1 MNSNGLKRVLGGVV
15 GVLSALAIL
24 GGPASAQRP
33 PRQIADSLATVYDNA
48 DRRDGAT
55 QTEVFDP
62 DTAGLEDYLAYAAL
76 HNPSL
81 RAAFHNWTS
90 ALKRTGYAGKLPDP
104 VFSYSYFIENIET
117 RVGPQIQ
124 SLKLQQAFPWFGTLG
139 ARKDI
144 SVEAAASAHQ
154 KYEAN
159 KLALFYQVKRSYFEY
174 FYLGRAIDITRE
186 NFDLVKFWES
196 VARAKYSVGMKQ
208 HPDVIKAQVELGT
221 LEDRIRTLEDMI
233 EPLSARLKA
242 VTNLPDSLV
251 LPLPE
256 SARIAEGNVKKDSVF
271 AFIMANNPDLK
282 SLLHA
287 VEKGRAAKRL
297 ADKQSYPD
305 FVVGV
310 GYVDI
315 GEALDPNMPESG
327 KDAWTATVGITL
339 PIWFGAE
346 KSRRQEA
353 QAQYRLAEYEYTDA
367 VNRLR
372 ALSKE
377 IVFEYEDA
385 LRKTRLYRDGLVPK
399 AEQSLNAN
407 YAAYQAGETDFLSLL
422 DAQRQLL
429 DFQLKFERSRSD
441 LAIRRAELEMVT
453 GTDSTF
459 TDIDD

>member
-1 MNSNGLKRVLGGVV
+1 
-15 GVLSALAIL
+15 
-24 GGPASAQRP
+24 
-33 PRQIADSLATVYDNA
+33 
-48 DRRDGAT
+48 
-55 QTEVFDP
+55 VFDP
-62 DTAGLEDYLAYAAL
+62 DSAGLEDYLAYAAL
-76 HNPSL
+76 RNPSL
-81 RAAFHNWTS
+81 RAAFHDWKS
-90 ALKRTGYAGKLPDP
+90 ALENTGYAGALPDP
-104 VFSYSYFIENIET
+104 VFSYTYFIESIET
-117 RVGPQIQ
+117 RVGPQVQ

-144 SVEAAASAHQ
+144 SVEAAASTYQ
-154 KYEAN
+154 KYEAR
-159 KLALFYQVKRSYFEY
+159 KLQLFYEVKRSYYEF
-174 FYLGRAIDITRE
+174 FYLGQAISITRD
-186 NFDLVKFWES
+186 NLDLVKFWES
-196 VARAKYSVGMKQ
+196 VVRAKYSVGLKQ

-221 LEDRIRTLEDMI
+221 LTDKLRTLEDKI
-233 EPLSARLKA
+233 EPVSARLKA
-242 VTNLPDSLV
+242 VTNLPDSMV
-251 LPLPE
+251 LPLPK
-256 SARIAEGNVKKDSVF
+256 SVSIAESEVNKDSVF
-271 AFIMANNPDLK
+271 AYVIANNPDLK

-287 VEKGRAAKRL
+287 VEKGRAAMRL
-297 ADKQSYPD
+297 ADKQAYPD

-315 GEALDPNMPESG
+315 GEAIDPNTPESG

-353 QAQYRLAEYEYTDA
+353 QAQYRLAEYEFTDA
-367 VNRLR
+367 SNRLR

-407 YAAYQAGETDFLSLL
+407 YAAYQAGESDFLSLL

-453 GTDSTF
+453 GTELTF
-459 TDIDD
+459 MDNDD